1 MDIDNPR
8 LPYQQITL
16 ATAVVSGIAREAQCR
31 VDRDGVE
38 RCYHPETGSF
48 WESPGDFPA
57 TG

>member
-1 MDIDNPR
+1 MDIDTPR

-16 ATAVVSGIAREAQCR
+16 ATAVVTGITGEAQCR

-38 RCYHPETGSF
+38 RCYHPESGCF